1 MELTGEQL
9 KEAEIVL
16 KRDLPQSLMLY
27 GYLVQINKTHLSQ
40 RSPVT
45 VLVDKWPEFSFIM
58 CVPQVNQGSIK
69 QACAFAKDA
78 VVLEETIRKQS
89 FVHLSSDLVIGTSLH
104 HSDIFRTVGLERNLS
119 IISHQNALCRMM
131 ILEDVSHLPSID
143 SSGISLSSLDESHAA
158 LVNQKWKFSEN
169 NKSVETIRKM
179 LTRFPSLCVLDAEG
193 KPVSWI
199 LVYMTCAIG
208 MLYTVAEHRG
218 KGYAKALITAT
229 AKWLHTEGYPVYCLI
244 EEENEIS
251 YKLFKDMGFVETPAF
266 RVARLR
272 FSDA

>member
-27 GYLVQINKTHLSQ
+27 GCLVQINKTHLSQ
-40 RSPVT
+40 QSPVT

-69 QACAFAKDA
+69 QAYAFAKDA

-89 FVHLSSDLVIGTSLH
+89 FVHLSSDLFIGTSLH

-119 IISHQNALCRMM
+119 SHRRSLCRMM

-169 NKSVETIRKM
+169 NKSVEGIRKM

-199 LVYMTCAIG
+199 LVHMACAIG
-208 MLYTVAEHRG
+208 MLYTVPEHRG

-229 AKWLHTEGYPVYCLI
+229 AKWLHTEGYPVYCFI
-244 EEENEIS
+244 DEENEIS
-251 YKLFKDMGFVETPAF
+251 YKLFKDMGFVEAPAV
-266 RVARLR
+266 RIVWLR